1 MQQAREYSA
10 KTRVISPAQ
19 PAGEPHFRPQPER
32 RLKKVK
38 LLSIMIGCFVLS
50 LVVVAQYSSL
60 VVLNYRM
67 SNARTELSALKE
79 ENRSLELE
87 AARLGSISR
96 IEKVA
101 REELGLVDPEVG
113 QLKVITAE
121 RDNINRPGE

>member
-1 MQQAREYSA
+1 MQQARDYSA
-10 KTRVISPAQ
+10 KNRMISPAQ
-19 PAGEPHFRPQPER
+19 PAGKPHSRPEPER
-32 RLKKVK
+32 FLKKVK

-60 VVLNYRM
+60 VVFNFRM

-79 ENRSLELE
+79 ETRSLELE
-87 AARLGSISR
+87 AAQLGSIGR
-96 IEKVA
+96 IERIA